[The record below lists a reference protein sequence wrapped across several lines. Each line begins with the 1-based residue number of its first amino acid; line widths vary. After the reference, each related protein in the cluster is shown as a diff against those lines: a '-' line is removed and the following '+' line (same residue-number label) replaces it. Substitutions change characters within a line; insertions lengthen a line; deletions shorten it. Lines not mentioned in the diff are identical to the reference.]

1 MPFLRP
7 IRYRSFSSVLLLAFA
22 CLGSPALASA
32 RPITVA
38 VLGDSIATE
47 LGRGMQA
54 LFAHSENVRVIKKTK
69 FSTGLVRPDYFDW
82 NRALR
87 EFLAHH
93 DPEMI
98 VVTLGGNDRQNIALP
113 HHHRLDRFSKEWWR
127 NYEGRVDHFMDIL
140 QNRSDAKVYW
150 LALPQVRS
158 HQMSH
163 DYRALNEVYRRQ
175 AKRHHITYI
184 PARGAYSAYGRG
196 VDGRRQRLRKEDG
209 LHYTDAGSLVLAA
222 EVARAMGLR

>member
-1 MPFLRP
+1 MSLRP
-7 IRYRSFSSVLLLAFA
+7 IRRRSLPFVLLSAFVCLAFP
-22 CLGSPALASA
+22 LQALA

-47 LGRGMQA
+47 LGHGMQA

-113 HHHRLDRFSKEWWR
+113 HHRRLGRFSKEWWR
-127 NYEGRVDHFMDIL
+127 NYEDRVDHFMDIL
-140 QNRSDAKVYW
+140 QSRSDAKVYW

-184 PARGAYSAYGRG
+184 PARTAYSAYGRG
-196 VDGRRQRLRKEDG
+196 LDGRRQRLRQKDG
-209 LHYTDAGSLVLAA
+209 LHYTDAGGLVLAA
-222 EVARAMGLR
+222 EVAHAMGLR

>member
-1 MPFLRP
+1 MSLRSISRTLP
-7 IRYRSFSSVLLLAFA
+7 LVLLSALVCLAV
-22 CLGSPALASA
+22 PVQALA

-47 LGRGMQA
+47 LGRGMEA
-54 LFAHSENVRVIKKTK
+54 LFAHDQNVRVIKKTK

-87 EFLAHH
+87 QFLAHH
-93 DPEMI
+93 DPQMI
-98 VVTLGGNDRQNIALP
+98 VVTLRGNDRQNIALP
-113 HHHRLDRFSKEWWR
+113 HHQRLERFSKKWWR

-140 QNRSDAKVYW
+140 QSRSDAKVYW

-158 HQMSH
+158 YQMSR

-196 VDGRRQRLRKEDG
+196 LDGRRQRLRKEDG
-209 LHYTDAGSLVLAA
+209 LHYTDAGSRVLAA